1 MKLDKQF
8 LFSALKRYPILSAA
22 VLICI
27 PLAAICFYRA
37 DALVEQ
43 QAELGKLKAEVDLYR
58 ANISNSSQLQQQV
71 DFLVQAKAAIA
82 KRAFPKDSLP
92 LNLQYFY
99 KLETEVGIK
108 YITLNPAAQ
117 PAAAKSAA
125 AKPAAGTTYVPLKY
139 MVSVQGSFH
148 QIITYLR
155 CLEQG
160 DYFSRIN
167 SATVLSSGSSVT
179 LNLDLDL
186 LGIQ

>member
-1 MKLDKQF
+1 MKFDTQVVLG
-8 LFSALKRYPILSAA
+8 ALRRYPVLSTA

-37 DALVEQ
+37 DMLIEQ
-43 QAELGKLKAEVDLYR
+43 QAELEKFQAESSLYR
-58 ANISNSSQLQQQV
+58 ANIVNASQLQQQV
-71 DFLVQAKAAIA
+71 DFLAQAKVAIA
-82 KRAFPKDSLP
+82 KRAFRAESLP

-99 KLETEVGIK
+99 KLESDVGIK
-108 YITLNPAAQ
+108 YLNLNPTGR
-117 PAAAKSAA
+117 PAAA
-125 AKPAAGTTYVPLKY
+125 AKQGAGGSYIPLNY
-139 MVSVQGSFH
+139 SVSVQGSFH

-160 DYFSRIN
+160 AYFCRIN
-167 SATVLSSGSSVT
+167 SASVLSSGSSVT

>member
-1 MKLDKQF
+1 MKLNKQF
-8 LFSALKRYPILSAA
+8 FFSALKRYPILSAA

-43 QAELGKLKAEVDLYR
+43 QAELDKLKAEGDLYR
-58 ANISNSSQLQQQV
+58 ANITNSSQLQQQV
-71 DFLVQAKAAIA
+71 DFLVQAKVAIA

-117 PAAAKSAA
+117 AAA
-125 AKPAAGTTYVPLKY
+125 AKPAVGTSYVPLKY
-139 MVSVQGSFH
+139 SVSVQGSFH